1 METNSRCKITCTL
14 MITCD
19 DRCIKKRI
27 EASKSYNSDLLDK
40 N

>member
-1 METNSRCKITCTL
+1 METNSRYKITCTL
-14 MITCD
+14 MITYD
-19 DRCIKKRI
+19 DRCIKK